1 MEMKE
6 PHILVMIPAEE
17 LESLKQGQ
25 QQILEHLNQLRS
37 TKVPERGITPS
48 YVTAQ
53 EFMQAVHIRRW
64 KFDQLIA
71 GNKIKAIKKKRKIY
85 VLASEIE
92 RYFSD
97 PSIQ

>member
-1 MEMKE
+1 
-6 PHILVMIPAEE
+6 
-17 LESLKQGQ
+17 
-25 QQILEHLNQLRS
+25 
-37 TKVPERGITPS
+37 
-48 YVTAQ
+48 
-53 EFMQAVHIRRW
+53 MQAVHIRRW